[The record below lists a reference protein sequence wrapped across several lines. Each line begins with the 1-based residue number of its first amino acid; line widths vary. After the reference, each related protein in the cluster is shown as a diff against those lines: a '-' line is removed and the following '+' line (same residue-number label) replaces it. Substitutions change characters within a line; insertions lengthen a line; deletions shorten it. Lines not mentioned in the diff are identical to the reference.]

1 MAKNNGVE
9 LESFGFG
16 FGFGKADLGEELL
29 DIYDDSDISDSEKTD
44 SEKASG
50 RMSADAYMAS
60 VPMPSS
66 VDPAIIDKIRAIK
79 AQRMIL
85 GDLVQLLETQ
95 IYNMA
100 NPDLP
105 PMLVL
110 RSYSS
115 TPTQHH
121 PDVVWGSVLRAPE
134 EIVTPFGEVIPAGML
149 CRRAIIMAGAWVPGS
164 GTIATPDNKRK
175 IVDPPFADVDFG
187 AALIDPKVKE
197 WYASKVGALDPMTK
211 RKRTDAERAARLAD
225 LAEFHKGKTQPTSI
239 VVPLGIMGSDV
250 AAYTAAVKAN
260 GGKGVKSQHPAMIKA
275 ESISGKTPRDLAEAV
290 DVLSISGL
298 TGFIEAHNAP
308 IAEAAEAA
316 RWIQNFVRSK
326 LGGVS
331 LAVPRSEPRG
341 FSDLDAAE
349 TLAGDLEILGADLA
363 ERLRHTE
370 AKAEAKA
377 AETSA
382 DSDSDSESELSAEDL
397 ALLDC

>member
-29 DIYDDSDISDSEKTD
+29 NIYDDPDMGDSEKAD

-60 VPMPSS
+60 VPMPAS
-66 VDPAIIDKIRAIK
+66 VDLAIIDKIRAIK
-79 AQRMIL
+79 AQRRIL
-85 GDLVQLLETQ
+85 GDLAQLLDAQ
-95 IYNMA
+95 IYEIA
-100 NPDLP
+100 SADLP

-121 PDVVWGSVLRAPE
+121 PDVVWGSVLRAPQ

-197 WYASKVGALDPMTK
+197 WYASKVGALDPSTK

-260 GGKGVKSQHPAMIKA
+260 GGKGVRSQHPAMIKA
-275 ESISGKTPRDLAEAV
+275 ESISGKTPRDLADAV
-290 DVLSISGL
+290 DVLSIAGL

-331 LAVPRSEPRG
+331 LAVPRSAP
-341 FSDLDAAE
+341 SLDLRHDAAE
-349 TLAGDLEILGADLA
+349 LLMPDLA
-363 ERLRHTE
+363 ELGAALASE
-370 AKAEAKA
+370 LADSEVKA
-377 AETSA
+377 AEAA
-382 DSDSDSESELSAEDL
+382 DSEAEAELSAEDL